1 MTDRIFEG
9 RTAIVTGGSRG
20 IGKAIVLRLASE
32 GARVAV
38 SYERNEQAARETLK
52 QVEAAGG
59 SGIIVQGNVAQPA
72 EVDRMVAQTREQ
84 LGPIDFLVNNAGI
97 AETVTHAELTFA
109 RWKQMLDVNLDG
121 TFLTTWAVKD
131 EMIARRFGRIVN
143 VSSLA
148 GLVKKKGMI
157 HYATAKAAV
166 ISFTR
171 HCAEA
176 FAPHNVR
183 VNCVAPGLTN
193 TELAQSA
200 NPDQIEELIGITPLG
215 RMAQP
220 EEMASVVRFLLS
232 EESSFVTGQTIAA
245 CGGRN

>member
-1 MTDRIFEG
+1 MPDKAFSG
-9 RTAIVTGGSRG
+9 RTAIITGSARG
-20 IGKAIVLRLASE
+20 IGKAIAMRLAEE
-32 GARVAV
+32 GAAV
-38 SYERNEQAARETLK
+38 VINYERDAEAAGATLK
-52 QVEAAGG
+52 QIEEAGG
-59 SGIIVQGNVAQPA
+59 RGIVVQANVASPPDI
-72 EVDRMVAQTREQ
+72 DRMVATTRRQ

-97 AETVTHAELTFA
+97 AETLTHSELTFA
-109 RWKQMLDVNLDG
+109 GWKRMMDVNLDG
-121 TFLTTWAVKD
+121 PFLATWAVKD
-131 EMIARRFGRIVN
+131 EMIQRHFGRIVN

-148 GLVKKKGMI
+148 GLIKKKGMI
-157 HYATAKAAV
+157 HYATAKSAV

-183 VNCVAPGLTN
+183 VNCVAPGLTDTN
-193 TELAQSA
+193 LAQTA
-200 NPDQIEELIGITPLG
+200 NPDQIRELIGITPMG

-220 EEMASVVRFLLS
+220 EEIAAVVRFLLS